1 MGKKLAAGDL
11 DDIDVD
17 SLLQD
22 AAQTPTGIEHAS
34 MGETFLKA
42 FGGKS
47 KAGEKGMRGEAA
59 KRLLKGSSQDPA
71 ADSLTE
77 KINSGQLPS
86 MED

>member
-22 AAQTPTGIEHAS
+22 AAQTPTGIEHAP

-42 FGGKS
+42 FGGKG
-47 KAGEKGMRGEAA
+47 KGGEKGMRGEAA